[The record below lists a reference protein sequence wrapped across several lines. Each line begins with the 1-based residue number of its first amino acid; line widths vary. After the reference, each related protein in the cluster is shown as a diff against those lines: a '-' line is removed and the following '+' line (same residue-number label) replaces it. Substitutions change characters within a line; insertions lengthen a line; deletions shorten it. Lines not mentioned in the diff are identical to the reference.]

1 MNSGQTQVLVVIIE
15 ISCSGKGKSDQWVMK
30 KPDYMY
36 PMRDRDTLIGTA
48 CVCVGGGP
56 KNSLFTV
63 AHFTWMWLDSITLS
77 SRVKL

>member
-48 CVCVGGGP
+48 CVCVGGGGDQ
-56 KNSLFTV
+56 KTVCSLL
-63 AHFTWMWLDSITLS
+63 HTLHECD
-77 SRVKL
+77 